1 MVLRYDRADDSF
13 AALPIETAVTLFG
26 IFAFGPSD
34 VWAVGGAP
42 NEQSGAIYRH
52 DGTAWTQLDVPA
64 EVENVSFFKVW
75 GDTPDDVW
83 IVGVG
88 GVALHWD
95 GAALAPVPVPLG
107 RPLFTVHGRGS
118 DVYAV
123 GGFGSGLIVRADGAA
138 LSDVTPMGSE
148 LVPQLNGVFV
158 SDEGP
163 WAAGAYGA
171 IWSDAGDGWTAVG
184 DTPVIVEDYHSI
196 YVDPEGGVWAVGG
209 NVVAEPLRNGVLA
222 HLGPDVTGGWN
233 G

>member
-1 MVLRYDRADDSF
+1 
-13 AALPIETAVTLFG
+13 
-26 IFAFGPSD
+26 
-34 VWAVGGAP
+34 
-42 NEQSGAIYRH
+42 
-52 DGTAWTQLDVPA
+52 
-64 EVENVSFFKVW
+64 
-75 GDTPDDVW
+75 
-83 IVGVG
+83 
-88 GVALHWD
+88 
-95 GAALAPVPVPLG
+95 
-107 RPLFTVHGRGS
+107 
-118 DVYAV
+118 
-123 GGFGSGLIVRADGAA
+123 
-138 LSDVTPMGSE
+138 MGSE